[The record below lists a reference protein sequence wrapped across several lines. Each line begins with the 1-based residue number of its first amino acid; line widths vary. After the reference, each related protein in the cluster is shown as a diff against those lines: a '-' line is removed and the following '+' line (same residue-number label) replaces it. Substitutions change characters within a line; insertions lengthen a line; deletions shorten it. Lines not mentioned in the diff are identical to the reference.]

1 MSEDVVPALAKR
13 LAPWRSRLSTLSPKR
28 FSALYLWALF
38 MILFSSLQFHLFLTA
53 NTAQLVFSQGA
64 VTAVLAIA
72 ALVPLTTETYDLA
85 VGETMS
91 LAVVYTAW
99 LSTHTRLP
107 ILVIALVV
115 VLGGCV
121 TGFVSGVI
129 VVRLRVNS
137 LIATLGMLQVL
148 SAAQLFVA
156 NNQQVVGRFPAG
168 FTAFGNGAVLGV
180 PYLDIVVIVLALA
193 VWFVLEQTPAGR
205 KMFATGGNREAARLT
220 GIRTDRIVWGSL
232 ITSGGIAAFAGV
244 MYAAQVGAYTSDIGQ
259 GYLFPAL
266 AAVFFGAAQLS
277 QRPNVWGTLI
287 AYFALA
293 FGIHGVTL
301 EAGAGTFWVS
311 PLFQGVA
318 LILAVAI
325 SASQGAIGRR
335 RDGSIRRFRWP
346 KPGGPGPQPAD
357 ERQSVAGPDASG
369 RKSTT
374 AQV

>member
-1 MSEDVVPALAKR
+1 MSEDVVPALAESST
-13 LAPWRSRLSTLSPKR
+13 PWRSRLSILSPKR

-38 MILFSSLQFHLFLTA
+38 MILFSSLRFHTFLSA

-91 LAVVYTAW
+91 LAVVYTTW

-121 TGFVSGVI
+121 TGFVSGLI

-148 SAAQLFVA
+148 GAAQLFVA
-156 NNQQVVGRFPAG
+156 NNQQIVGRFPAG
-168 FTAFGNGAVLGV
+168 FTSFGNGAVLGI
-180 PYLDIVVIVLALA
+180 PYLDIVVIVVAVV
-193 VWFVLEQTPAGR
+193 VWFVLEQTPVGR
-205 KMFATGGNREAARLT
+205 KMFAAGGNREAARLT

-232 ITSGGIAAFAGV
+232 VTSGGIAAFAGV

-335 RDGSIRRFRWP
+335 RDGSIRRLPWR
-346 KPGGPGPQPAD
+346 KPAGPGPEPDD
-357 ERQSVAGPDASG
+357 ERGAESARDGSR
-369 RKSTT
+369 RKNTT
-374 AQV
+374 ARA